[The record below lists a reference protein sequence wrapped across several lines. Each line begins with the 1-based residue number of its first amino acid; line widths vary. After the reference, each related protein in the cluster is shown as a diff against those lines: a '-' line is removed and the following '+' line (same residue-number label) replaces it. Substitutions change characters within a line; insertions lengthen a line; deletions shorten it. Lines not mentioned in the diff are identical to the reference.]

1 MRKTVFLA
9 VIVLLFAGA
18 AFGFDKPLAV
28 SDIVRKLDDSK
39 QTSASIKGY
48 AKEIKG
54 KQAEGTGK
62 VVDVLDG
69 RRDRYRVTILT
80 DGARPG
86 KGFNVVLY
94 TTMNSSSDLK
104 KDQKIRFRGEVGRV
118 SSIRGTS
125 IDIHGEYEALQAKP
139 ATTTNHKKKK

>member
-1 MRKTVFLA
+1 M
-9 VIVLLFAGA
+9 IILLFAGV

-28 SDIVRKLDDSK
+28 SDIVKKLDDSK
-39 QTSASIKGY
+39 QTSAGIKGY
-48 AKEIKG
+48 VKEIKG

-69 RRDRYRVTILT
+69 RRDKYRVTILT
-80 DGARPG
+80 DGSRPG

-94 TTMNSSSDLK
+94 TTMNASSDLK

-125 IDIHGEYEALQAKP
+125 IDIHGEYEVMVAK
-139 ATTTNHKKKK
+139 TTETRKKKK